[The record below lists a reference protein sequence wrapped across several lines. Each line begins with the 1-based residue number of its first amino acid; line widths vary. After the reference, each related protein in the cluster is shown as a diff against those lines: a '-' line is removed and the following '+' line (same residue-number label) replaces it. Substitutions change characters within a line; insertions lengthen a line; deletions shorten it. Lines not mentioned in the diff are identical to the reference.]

1 MCTKSIYKENTPV
14 HSQTCIKRSPPGQ
27 RKTGLIRGS
36 IHIQFS
42 TTGQEN
48 GDLLIQ
54 VTACAGL
61 ILSEY
66 LYLNPWSTALKVS
79 TLAIT
84 PMFTKRK
91 FKKVTAINSTNI
103 NKTNN
108 HLSSQLNLLNIKK
121 TMTYDVGNPV
131 PGLGQAQN
139 TCNSYLSKV

>member
-14 HSQTCIKRSPPGQ
+14 HSQTCIKRSPLGQ

-36 IHIQFS
+36 IHIKFS
-42 TTGQEN
+42 MTGQEN

-84 PMFTKRK
+84 PTFTKRK
-91 FKKVTAINSTNI
+91 FKKWQSSIQRISTKQTITSHPNW
-103 NKTNN
+103 
-108 HLSSQLNLLNIKK
+108 
-121 TMTYDVGNPV
+121 TYWTQKRPWHMM
-131 PGLGQAQN
+131 LEIQFLA
-139 TCNSYLSKV
+139 